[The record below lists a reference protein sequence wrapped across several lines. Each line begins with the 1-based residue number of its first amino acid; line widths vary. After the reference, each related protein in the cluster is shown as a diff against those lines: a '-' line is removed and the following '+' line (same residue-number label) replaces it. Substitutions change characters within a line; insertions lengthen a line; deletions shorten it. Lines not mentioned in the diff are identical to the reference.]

1 MECYKVKLPEDARL
15 IGTTATGEPAQVY
28 PGEYLV
34 HLLRPKVPV
43 AAPAVLRFVGADV
56 TGRDVHVPIGLR
68 GDPRRE
74 ASELFARIDAHGHG
88 AAEAV
93 CAA

>member
-1 MECYKVKLPEDARL
+1 MKCFTVKLPEGAKL
-15 IGTTATGEPAQVY
+15 IGSTATGEAAQVY

-34 HLLRPKVPV
+34 HLLRPKGRV

-68 GDPRRE
+68 DDPQRD
-74 ASELFARIDAHGHG
+74 AARILAKIN
-88 AAEAV
+88 AASSDQAQDTTCV
-93 CAA
+93 